1 MSIEQ
6 AILVRDK
13 TRLERLIERFNTIG
27 QAKFYI
33 ERSGGN
39 FAIYEQEHKHFYRSW
54 EKVYKQLSLRIP
66 MKTLYREHVPRF
78 LFSDRQ
84 LILALG
90 QDGLVANTA
99 KYIGNCPLIGI
110 NPNPDS
116 YDGVLLPY
124 SSDTFLQGV
133 DQVLEGTHHKAQ
145 ITMAEAKLNDG
156 QRLLAFN
163 DLFIGPSSHTSA
175 RYRLDFQGQ
184 SEFQSSSGILV
195 STGAGSTGW
204 LSSVINMS
212 YSVHQL
218 FQSPAHQI
226 PTKQIPWDLR
236 MLIFVVREPFLSRSS
251 SIELTSG
258 RIYPNRPL
266 KIESY
271 MPHNGVIFSDG
282 IEQDFLHFRAGAKV
296 EIGLAK
302 EQASLVMPS

>member
-39 FAIYEQEHKHFYRSW
+39 FAIYEQEHRHFYTSW
-54 EKVYKQLSLRIP
+54 EKVFKQLSLRIP

-78 LFSDRQ
+78 LFSERQ
-84 LILALG
+84 LVLALG

-110 NPNPDS
+110 NPNPES

-124 SSDTFLQGV
+124 SSENFLQGV
-133 DQVLEGTHHKAQ
+133 EQVLDGVHHCSQ

-175 RYRLDFQGQ
+175 RYQLNYQGQ

-212 YSVHQL
+212 QSVNKL
-218 FQSPAHQI
+218 FQPSPEHISASH
-226 PTKQIPWDLR
+226 IPWDIQ

-251 SIELTSG
+251 SIELTAG
-258 RIYPNRPL
+258 RIYPEQPL
-266 KIESY
+266 QIESY

-282 IEQDFLHFRAGAKV
+282 IESDFLHFRAGTRV

-302 EQASLVMPS
+302 ERASLVLPA